1 MPATPR
7 RPHTAALPRTAA
19 AARTAP
25 LSMVAATA
33 SPLPPTARPAA
44 HSVRTLL
51 EARTVRVAS
60 PLRSV
65 LAAAHRDPTD
75 LQHLKHRLDHRD
87 RMDRTGDSVDPG
99 RLRLQKHFRPLSP
112 TTRWHP
118 NLWSPNRTPSA
129 HFQAT
134 RPPSGQTPTATDRL
148 VPSVLLARWV
158 SVLLAPLDL

>member
-1 MPATPR
+1 MPAIPR
-7 RPHTAALPRTAA
+7 RPSTAVLPRTAV

-25 LSMVAATA
+25 LSMVAAKS
-33 SPLPPTARPAA
+33 SPLPHTARPAA

-65 LAAAHRDPTD
+65 LTAVLRDPTD
-75 LQHLKHRLDHRD
+75 LPHLQHRLDHRD
-87 RMDRTGDSVDPG
+87 RMDRTGHSVDPG
-99 RLRLQKHFRPLSP
+99 RLHLQEHFRPLSP
-112 TTRWHP
+112 TMRWHP
-118 NLWSPNRTPSA
+118 NLLSVNRTPSA
-129 HFQAT
+129 QAT
-134 RPPSGQTPTATDRL
+134 RPPSGPTPTATDRL